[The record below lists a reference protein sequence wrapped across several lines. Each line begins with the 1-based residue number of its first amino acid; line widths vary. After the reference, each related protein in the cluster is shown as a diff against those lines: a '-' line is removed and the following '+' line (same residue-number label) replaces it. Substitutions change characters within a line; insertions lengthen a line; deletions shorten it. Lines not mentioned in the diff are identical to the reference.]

1 MTEKTPKFSKLAW
14 LKNLAG
20 ADLTDGE
27 YRVLVTIF
35 NYSDG
40 SGRRS
45 YAGQSRLSED
55 TGKSD
60 RQIRRIIPELIRKG
74 WLTEVRKGSG
84 RSGMASEFQLRTP
97 DIDGKN
103 TGHLGY
109 EYRTFEVEIPDTH
122 VRPSDPNQIQITDP
136 KNKRGSNDPS
146 DGYHARG
153 TREEVSNLTPSGVGP
168 FPVVTRETGS
178 PIGSSGEPS
187 EPSPLEVP
195 TMGNTSGSSARPCGA
210 SPYASCKK
218 DPFVDDHECST
229 HDADSSRVT
238 DDYSTREGYRSP
250 SRHRSKC
257 FSSSCRDSDCDVH
270 GGFSNIV
277 PF

>member
-103 TGHLGY
+103 TGHIGY
-109 EYRTFEVEIPDTH
+109 EYRTFEVETPVTG
-122 VRPSDPNQIQITDP
+122 VLPTDPNQIQRTDP
-136 KNKRGSNDPS
+136 NNKRGSNDPS
-146 DGYHARG
+146 DGYHAKD
-153 TREEVSNLTPSGVGP
+153 TREEVSNLSPSGVGP

-210 SPYASCKK
+210 SLYASCKK
-218 DPFVDDHECST
+218 DLFVDDYECVT
-229 HDADSSRVT
+229 HDAESSRVI

-250 SRHRSKC
+250 SRHRPKC